1 MAPTTR
7 CAGAVVRGPGQPA
20 PRVAGTGDLLLC
32 AALLLN
38 TAGLETTV
46 FAVAK
51 SLSADKVGEDERFEG
66 DMSQDSDQ
74 HDQFEAEHVN
84 ISDLEMAQFD
94 ILSPTQALFV
104 SALSAG
110 DPEQHGYVFEDSLE
124 IVLPDRNW
132 QVLGFSPTPTAPAE
146 VEEHNYRVLFAPAF
160 TDNRTSFWG
169 CLFPDVAPEI
179 VLEFLVNEEDGSACV
194 RITDGWLEWPWW
206 LSSEERLRYL
216 ENAKTAYERLFN
228 DSNWLELIEQSVTTG
243 PKSTLFEGVAK
254 QLAARSGVNGAL

>member
-1 MAPTTR
+1 
-7 CAGAVVRGPGQPA
+7 
-20 PRVAGTGDLLLC
+20 
-32 AALLLN
+32 
-38 TAGLETTV
+38 
-46 FAVAK
+46 
-51 SLSADKVGEDERFEG
+51 
-66 DMSQDSDQ
+66 MSQDSDQ
-74 HDQFEAEHVN
+74 HDQFDAKDIN
-84 ISDLEMAQFD
+84 ISDLEIAQFD

-110 DPEQHGYVFEDSLE
+110 DPERHGYVIEDSLE

-146 VEEHNYRVLFAPAF
+146 VEEHKYRVLFAPAF
-160 TDNRTSFWG
+160 ADDRTSFWSF
-169 CLFPDVAPEI
+169 LFSDVAPEI

-243 PKSTLFEGVAK
+243 PKSALFEGVAT